1 MPETEALA
9 DPWSALL
16 PGQEL
21 VPAYL
26 TSRFAAQYRV
36 IVDVLLAEQDTSL
49 TGLSYDEVAAGVR
62 ARLAGQVPADIVDR
76 LLAPEVLHLDVR
88 LERLVQ

>member
-1 MPETEALA
+1 MCRCCLQGGALCSYPGRVIDHDEMPETEAVA

-49 TGLSYDEVAAGVR
+49 TGLSFDEVAAGVR
-62 ARLAGQVPADIVDR
+62 VRLA
-76 LLAPEVLHLDVR
+76 
-88 LERLVQ
+88 